1 MPPFSWAGDFSTEVR
16 CIPFFL
22 LSLQPGFPVTGRF
35 PFLLAPSEVTCGPPR
50 AFNRRHTAFLVTP
63 VSACRRLKGK
73 RRLHMRRDTQSSD
86 SQKCCM
92 VEYPPPRLWAVW
104 RHVAAAAAAAAV
116 KCEFA
121 LLPFSCAGDF
131 STEVRWIPSFLLP
144 FQPGCLVTGRFLFLR
159 ALPGV
164 TCGPPRAF
172 NRRHT
177 AFLVTPVSACRRL
190 KDKRRLHMRRDTQS
204 GDSQKCCMVEC
215 SPSRLTAF

>member
-1 MPPFSWAGDFSTEVR
+1 
-16 CIPFFL
+16 
-22 LSLQPGFPVTGRF
+22 
-35 PFLLAPSEVTCGPPR
+35 
-50 AFNRRHTAFLVTP
+50 
-63 VSACRRLKGK
+63 
-73 RRLHMRRDTQSSD
+73 MRRDTQSSD

-104 RHVAAAAAAAAV
+104 RHVAAAAAAV

-144 FQPGCLVTGRFLFLR
+144 FQPGCLVTGRFLFLC

-190 KDKRRLHMRRDTQS
+190 KDKRRLHMRRDNQS
-204 GDSQKCCMVEC
+204 GDSQECCMVEY